1 MTLSS
6 PTRARPRRDS
16 ATRDAGPTAER
27 LAWPEHAE
35 VASLLSIGVPYADAW
50 HMSPLDSRRL
60 LAIAQADSI
69 PPGERE
75 GGDVM
80 GTAADARKVLAS
92 F

>member
-1 MTLSS
+1 M
-6 PTRARPRRDS
+6 
-16 ATRDAGPTAER
+16 
-27 LAWPEHAE
+27 

-75 GGDVM
+75 GGEVA
-80 GTAADARKVLAS
+80 GTAADARAAFKS

>member
-6 PTRARPRRDS
+6 PTRARPRRGS
-16 ATRDAGPTAER
+16 AGSDAGPTAER
-27 LAWPEHAE
+27 IAWPEHAE

-80 GTAADARKVLAS
+80 GTAADAREVLAS

>member
-6 PTRARPRRDS
+6 PTRARPRRGS
-16 ATRDAGPTAER
+16 AGSDAGPTAER
-27 LAWPEHAE
+27 IAWPEHAE

>member
-6 PTRARPRRDS
+6 PTRARLRRGS

-80 GTAADARKVLAS
+80 GTAADARKALAS

>member
-1 MTLSS
+1 V
-6 PTRARPRRDS
+6 
-16 ATRDAGPTAER
+16 PTAER
-27 LAWPEHAE
+27 LAWPEHAV

-60 LAIAQADSI
+60 LAIAQTDSI

>member
-6 PTRARPRRDS
+6 PTRARPRRGS
-16 ATRDAGPTAER
+16 AGSDAGPTAER
-27 LAWPEHAE
+27 IAWPEHAE

-92 F
+92 V

>member
-16 ATRDAGPTAER
+16 ATRDAGPTAVG
-27 LAWPEHAE
+27 LAWPEHAV

-60 LAIAQADSI
+60 LVIAQADAI

-75 GGDVM
+75 GGAVM
-80 GTAADARKVLAS
+80 GTAADARAALRS